1 MEKIMNMQEWV
12 LLLKRKQG
20 SILVSLFI
28 LYFIAF
34 SSFLSPTDVNAS
46 PKSIGKIKVSFGTSE
61 TSVQE
66 NAGFVYVDVVL
77 SAASDKIVSVS
88 YETHDGTALAG
99 SDYVDS
105 SGELVFAPGVISQR
119 IAVSITDDLLL
130 EGNEYFTLN
139 LEHAKGALVDEYDIH
154 TVTIID
160 DENQLP
166 GLPGTISFDITS
178 SSVLENL
185 AIGSVTLTVNRSGGS
200 TGIVT
205 VDYSTVDITALG
217 GSDYTISSGTLVF
230 ADGEITKTITINI
243 IDDLLLEGDEDFGV
257 NLTNVTGGA
266 SIGVNASHTVT
277 ILDNEIPIPGTLS
290 FAVTTTNVA
299 ENVLSGSVTL
309 EVVRTGGSNGIVTV
323 DLATSDGTAI
333 AVSDYLSTTGT
344 LTFADG
350 VLSQTLSIVI
360 VDDVIVEA
368 SEDFTVT
375 LSNATGGASI
385 GTNLNTVT
393 ILDDDVFVPTSSV
406 SFTLLSSS
414 VDENVVGGTAIIAV
428 DRTGDTTTAVTVDY
442 ATSDGTALAGSDY
455 TTSTGTLTFAAGITT
470 QNIAVPIINDNIT
483 ESTEDFALTL
493 SNPTG
498 GASIGTSTHTVSII
512 DDDLFT
518 APPSV
523 SFSVASSSVVENV
536 TSGTITLV
544 VDLVGSSTSVVT
556 VDYATSDGTALAG
569 SDYTAS
575 SGTLTFDIAV
585 TAQNIVI
592 PIINDNVIETLEDFS
607 VTLSN
612 PSVGTVLG
620 VNTVNTVSIVDDD

>member
-1 MEKIMNMQEWV
+1 MTMQECV

-34 SSFLSPTDVNAS
+34 SSFLSPTTANAS
-46 PKSIGKIKVSFGTSE
+46 PKYTGNIKVSFATAE

-77 SAASDKIVSVS
+77 SEASTKIVSVE

-139 LEHAKGALVDEYDIH
+139 LEHAKGALADEYDLH

-166 GLPGTISFDITS
+166 GPPGTISFNVTS
-178 SSVLENL
+178 SSVLESL
-185 AIGSVTLTVNRSGGS
+185 AIGSVTLTVSRSGGS

-205 VDYSTVDITALG
+205 VDFSTLDITALG

-257 NLTNVTGGA
+257 NLTNATGGA

-290 FAVTTTNVA
+290 FAVSTTNVA
-299 ENVLSGSVTL
+299 ENVLSGTVTL

-323 DLATSDGTAI
+323 DFATSDGTAL

-350 VLSQTLSIVI
+350 VLSQTLSVVI
-360 VDDVIVEA
+360 VDDAIVEA

-385 GTNLNTVT
+385 GNNINTVT

-406 SFTLLSSS
+406 SFTLLSSN
-414 VDENVVGGTAIIAV
+414 VDENVVGGTVIIAV

-442 ATSDGTALAGSDY
+442 ATSDGIALAGSDY
-455 TTSTGTLTFAAGITT
+455 TSSTGTLTFAAGITT
-470 QNIAVPIINDNIT
+470 QNIAVPIINDSIT
-483 ESTEDFALTL
+483 ESTEDFSVTLT
-493 SNPTG
+493 NPTG

-518 APPSV
+518 TLPSI
-523 SFSVASSSVVENV
+523 SFSVTSSSVVENV

-544 VDLVGSSTSVVT
+544 VDLIGSSTSIIT

-575 SGTLTFDIAV
+575 SGTLTFDIGV
-585 TAQNIVI
+585 LTQNIVI
-592 PIINDNVIETLEDFS
+592 PIINDSIIETLEDFNVS
-607 VTLSN
+607 LSN
-612 PSVGTVLG
+612 PSAGAVLG
-620 VNTVNTVSIVDDD
+620 VNTVHTVSIVDDD